1 MNLNKIKFP
10 LDNYEELIKEI
21 SGFKLGE
28 WINFWENEREIL
40 SSVSEY
46 YGDNYRDD
54 WLWGVILPILYD
66 LYTLKKS
73 GNKRI
78 VIGLSALPGTGKT
91 TLGLLLERLSLKM
104 NIKASVVSMD
114 DFYLPFLEMKMTI
127 KDNPWNVS
135 RGFPGSH
142 SIYLIEERILEW
154 KDTGR
159 LDYPVFDKSLRN
171 GLGDR
176 SRWEIDFPE
185 ILILEGW
192 FLGVNQISSQMINKE
207 NIQPPLDIREKEY
220 RSKIQKNLS
229 DYLKIWQLIEKI
241 WQIRPKNFSYMDQW
255 KSNQENEMLKIKGNA
270 LVDNQLTNFLR
281 MLNCSIP
288 QESFNEINSKYMIIL
303 NKNRE
308 LLSVS
313 LNSKRNK

>member
-1 MNLNKIKFP
+1 MNLDKIKFP
-10 LDNYEELIKEI
+10 LDNYEKLIKDI
-21 SGFKLGE
+21 SGLELVE
-28 WINFWENEREIL
+28 WINFWEREREIL
-40 SSVSEY
+40 SYVSDY
-46 YGDNYRDD
+46 YGDKYRDD

-66 LYTLKKS
+66 VYSLEKSKK
-73 GNKRI
+73 KRQ

-91 TLGLLLERLSLKM
+91 TLGFLIERLLLKM
-104 NIKASVVSMD
+104 DIKACVVSMD
-114 DFYLPFLEMKMTI
+114 DFYLPSSEMKIAI

-154 KDTGR
+154 KNTGR
-159 LDYPVFDKSLRN
+159 FNYPIFDKSLRN

-176 SRWEIDFPE
+176 SYWKIDFPE

-192 FLGVNQISSQMINKE
+192 FLGVNQISFQRISKE
-207 NIQPPLDIREKEY
+207 NIKPPLLNKEIEY
-220 RSKIQKNLS
+220 RSKIQKNLK

-241 WQIRPKNFSYMDQW
+241 WQIKPKNFSYMNHW
-255 KSNQENEMLKIKGNA
+255 KSDQENEMLKIKGNA
-270 LVDNQLTNFLR
+270 LVDNQLRNFLR

-288 QESFNEINSKYMIIL
+288 QESFNEINSKYIIQL

-308 LLSVS
+308 LISVS
-313 LNSKRNK
+313 LNI

>member
-1 MNLNKIKFP
+1 MNLDKINFP
-10 LDNYEELIKEI
+10 LDNYEKLIKDI
-21 SGFKLGE
+21 IGLNLDE
-28 WINFWENEREIL
+28 WIIFWEKEREIL
-40 SSVSEY
+40 SYVSEY

-54 WLWGVILPILYD
+54 WLWGVILPILSD
-66 LYTLKKS
+66 IYTLKKS
-73 GNKRI
+73 EKEKI

-91 TLGLLLERLSLKM
+91 TLGLLIERLSLKM

-114 DFYLPFLEMKMTI
+114 DFYLPSSEMEIAI

-142 SIYLIEERILEW
+142 SIYLIEESILEW
-154 KDTGR
+154 KNTGR
-159 LDYPVFDKSLRN
+159 FKYPVFDKSLRN

-176 SRWEIDFPE
+176 SCWEIDFPE

-192 FLGVNQISSQMINKE
+192 FLGVNQTSSNLISEEKVK
-207 NIQPPLDIREKEY
+207 PPLQTKEIEY
-220 RSKIQKNLS
+220 RLKIQKNLN

-241 WQIRPKNFSYMDQW
+241 WQIRPKNFSYMDRW
-255 KSNQENEMLKIKGNA
+255 KSKQENEMLKIKGNA
-270 LVDNQLTNFLR
+270 LVDNELTNFIR

-288 QESFNEINSKYMIIL
+288 QESFNQINSKYMIIL

-308 LLSVS
+308 TISVS
-313 LNSKRNK
+313 LNI

>member
-1 MNLNKIKFP
+1 MNLNKFKFP
-10 LDNYEELIKEI
+10 LDNYEKLIRDI
-21 SGFKLGE
+21 SGLKIGE

-40 SSVSEY
+40 TYVSEY

-54 WLWGVILPILYD
+54 WLWGVILPILSD
-66 LYTLKKS
+66 IYTLKKS
-73 GNKRI
+73 GNTRI

-91 TLGLLLERLSLKM
+91 TLGLLLEKLALKM
-104 NIKASVVSMD
+104 NINASVVSMD
-114 DFYLPFLEMKMTI
+114 DFYLPFFEMKMTI

-154 KDTGR
+154 KNTGR
-159 LDYPVFDKSLRN
+159 FNYPVYDKSLRN

-176 SRWEIDFPE
+176 SSWKIDFPE
-185 ILILEGW
+185 IIILEGW

-207 NIQPPLDIREKEY
+207 NINPPLYKREKEY
-220 RSKIQKNLS
+220 RLKIQKNLS
-229 DYLKIWQLIEKI
+229 DYLKIWKLIEKI
-241 WQIRPKNFSYMDQW
+241 WQIRPKDFSYMDQW

-270 LVDNQLTNFLR
+270 LVNNQLTNFLR

-288 QESFNEINSKYMIIL
+288 QESFNEINSRYIITL

-308 LLSVS
+308 LLNVS
-313 LNSKRNK
+313 LNSKKI